1 MRAVI
6 AFIAVTS
13 LLLATGCDKGGEKKP
28 ESSPTATA
36 SAAAATGPVEVPA
49 DGKKFDPPVTP
60 AQLPPGAWYCDMGT
74 VHWAQMNEGNKTCP
88 ICKMTLKQKPA
99 K

>member
-6 AFIAVTS
+6 ACIA
-13 LLLATGCDKGGEKKP
+13 LAFLVFGAGCDKGEHKAP
-28 ESSPTATA
+28 ESSAATTT
-36 SAAAATGPVEVPA
+36 AAAAAGFVAVPA
-49 DGKKFDPPVTP
+49 EGKKFDPPIKPEQV
-60 AQLPPGAWYCDMGT
+60 PPGAWYCDMGN

-88 ICKMTLKQKPA
+88 VCNMELKQKPA